1 MEANASN
8 DVDASQCIITPGMVC
23 FYGYTDYI
31 MSLNV
36 EVICV
41 TLTHIPAAQSKPF
54 KVNYQLKDTTI
65 PYWNNSREFQGKS

>member
-31 MSLNV
+31 TSLNV

-65 PYWNNSREFQGKS
+65 PYWNISREFQGKS